1 MVTTT
6 DASRAGSFKLVLATE
21 PSRAL
26 AKAHQYDINDQWNI
40 YGASTKLTDLRAAA
54 TFCFAADHER
64 VSLEADRYLGLA
76 ANCNQYVE
84 GGSCCLIRSKK
95 RPGGSGCPWEINPDG
110 TLSPKKNKDLVLG
123 FGPITYDSW
132 NRRKQT
138 EDWVAIGLV
147 APTSAQRLVVSST
160 ATTTSMTL
168 VEQVEVFKCELA
180 DLATACMSAHRL
192 VVRST
197 NTTMAATAP
206 DDEMAITQPAA
217 MSIER
222 ESAKDVISAKSL
234 HGCSGD
240 LFVYAVWI
248 CGPGFSCIGPHPSA
262 PDSEDVY
269 ARRAL
274 HGPPMC
280 AYVTTE
286 RWERVD
292 RTNTFRRT
300 EGNGGCCAGDNN
312 RKHHVTRAC
321 CCCHLHC
328 YHVMD
333 ALASSR
339 LAFTVIAVSHVTV
352 PISIYRPSVMA
363 GGITTTTTTTR
374 LDARTTQ
381 SYGLQYAQSRSKPQ
395 PKPPVLQEMLL
406 SQAGGR
412 GGVAVSE
419 VRYIWFTYDLSPPNK
434 K

>member
-1 MVTTT
+1 MLPDPLEETPG
-6 DASRAGSFKLVLATE
+6 R
-21 PSRAL
+21 
-26 AKAHQYDINDQWNI
+26 Q
-40 YGASTKLTDLRAAA
+40 
-54 TFCFAADHER
+54 R
-64 VSLEADRYLGLA
+64 VSMGD
-76 ANCNQYVE
+76 Q
-84 GGSCCLIRSKK
+84 
-95 RPGGSGCPWEINPDG
+95 SGC

-280 AYVTTE
+280 AYVTNE

-333 ALASSR
+333 A
-339 LAFTVIAVSHVTV
+339 FCCI
-352 PISIYRPSVMA
+352 
-363 GGITTTTTTTR
+363 
-374 LDARTTQ
+374 
-381 SYGLQYAQSRSKPQ
+381 GLQPTCFHGYCCQ
-395 PKPPVLQEMLL
+395 PCNC
-406 SQAGGR
+406 AN
-412 GGVAVSE
+412 
-419 VRYIWFTYDLSPPNK
+419 IDLSPERHGRGNHHNNYHNTAGRPNHTIIWVTVCTIPLQATTQATSTPGDAPLSSRRPRRRRRQRGK
-434 K
+434 IYMVHIRPEPS